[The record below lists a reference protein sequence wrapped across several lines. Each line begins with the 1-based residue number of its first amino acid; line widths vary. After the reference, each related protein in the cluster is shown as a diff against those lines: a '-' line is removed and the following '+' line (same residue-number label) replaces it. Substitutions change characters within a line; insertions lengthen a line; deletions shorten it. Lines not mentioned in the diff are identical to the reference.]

1 MLSLL
6 SGGAFHIRLD
16 QQIVPFVDPKEFI
29 QDHSPDDDLTANF
42 QDGQLFPVNQL
53 PDGIPAD
60 ARVIRRFLDGQSS
73 LVANIAS
80 LPSCKYSI
88 CNFAKRL

>member
-16 QQIVPFVDPKEFI
+16 QQIVSFVDPKEFI
-29 QDHSPDDDLTANF
+29 QDQSPDDDLASNF
-42 QDGQLFPVNQL
+42 QDGQFFPLYQF

-73 LVANIAS
+73 LVANSAS
-80 LPSCKYSI
+80 LLSCKYSI
-88 CNFAKRL
+88 CNSAAAL